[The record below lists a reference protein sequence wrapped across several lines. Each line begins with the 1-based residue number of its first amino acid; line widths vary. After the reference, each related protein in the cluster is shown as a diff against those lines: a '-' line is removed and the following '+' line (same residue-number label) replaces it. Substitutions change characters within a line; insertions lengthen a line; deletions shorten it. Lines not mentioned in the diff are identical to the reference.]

1 MTRITTK
8 EALKPRFITEL
19 AFKSIKII
27 SSRRWRLKKTSATR
41 TRIWAGANYYASQH
55 DGKERATSQPREL

>member
-19 AFKSIKII
+19 AFKSLKII
-27 SSRRWRLKKTSATR
+27 SSRRWRLKKNLSNKHAHMS
-41 TRIWAGANYYASQH
+41 ANYYASQH
-55 DGKERATSQPREL
+55 DGKERTTSQPREL

>member
-19 AFKSIKII
+19 AFKSLKII
-27 SSRRWRLKKTSATR
+27 SSRRWRLKKNLSNTHAHMS
-41 TRIWAGANYYASQH
+41 ANYYASQH